1 MHSVALLTASY
12 AKDIERFS
20 LLSESIDTWLTGYT
34 RHYVLVNDE
43 DLPLFARFASDKRVI
58 VPASRYLPKWLWALP
73 PALQFI
79 SKRRVWLSLLSSPVH
94 GWHIQQILKIA
105 GVLNAPEQRVCI
117 LDSDNLFFREFDVGQ
132 YAGTEKTPLF
142 VTRNGIDAAHP
153 LHVLWLR
160 TVDQLLGIKDR
171 SFPADDYVGNALVW
185 DKDTARAMTDS
196 IKSAT
201 GLNWVLALCRKKK
214 FSEYL
219 MYGHFVANSPAHLA
233 AHRVTEDSI
242 AVSHWD
248 DTRLDRPA
256 IEAMMRA
263 ASPEQVALCIQ
274 SYSSTSIDD
283 IRDVFRLNS
292 RDRRG
297 PSLSPDHMGDA
308 VEFEVPTKTR

>member
-12 AKDIERFS
+12 ARDIERFA
-20 LLSESIDTWLTGYT
+20 LLSESIDAWLTGYT

-43 DLPLFARFASDKRVI
+43 DVPLFERFASDRRVI
-58 VPASRYLPKWLWALP
+58 VPASRYLPRWLLALP
-73 PALQFI
+73 PALQFGN
-79 SKRRVWLSLLSSPVH
+79 RRVWLSLLSSPVH

-105 GVLNAPEQRVCI
+105 GVLHAPEQRVCI

-132 YAGTEKTPLF
+132 YAGAETTPLF
-142 VTRNGIDAAHP
+142 VTPKAIDADHP
-153 LHVLWLR
+153 LHGLWLR
-160 TVDQLLGIKDR
+160 TVDQLLGIKAR

-185 DKDTARAMTDS
+185 DKDTVRAMTAA
-196 IKSAT
+196 IRSAT
-201 GLNWVLALCRKKK
+201 GTNWVLALCRKKK

-219 MYGHFVANSPAHLA
+219 LYGNFVANSPEHSAR
-233 AHRVTEDSI
+233 HRITADSI

-248 DTRLDRPA
+248 DTRLDRKA
-256 IEAMMRA
+256 IEAMMGA
-263 ASPEQVALCIQ
+263 ASPGQVALCIQ

-297 PSLSPDHMGDA
+297 PSLSPDHVGDA
-308 VEFEVPTKTR
+308 AEFETPKTR

>member
-1 MHSVALLTASY
+1 
-12 AKDIERFS
+12 
-20 LLSESIDTWLTGYT
+20 
-34 RHYVLVNDE
+34 
-43 DLPLFARFASDKRVI
+43 
-58 VPASRYLPKWLWALP
+58 
-73 PALQFI
+73 
-79 SKRRVWLSLLSSPVH
+79 
-94 GWHIQQILKIA
+94 
-105 GVLNAPEQRVCI
+105 
-117 LDSDNLFFREFDVGQ
+117 
-132 YAGTEKTPLF
+132 
-142 VTRNGIDAAHP
+142 
-153 LHVLWLR
+153 
-160 TVDQLLGIKDR
+160 
-171 SFPADDYVGNALVW
+171 
-185 DKDTARAMTDS
+185 MTDA

>member
-1 MHSVALLTASY
+1 MH
-12 AKDIERFS
+12 
-20 LLSESIDTWLTGYT
+20 G
-34 RHYVLVNDE
+34 
-43 DLPLFARFASDKRVI
+43 
-58 VPASRYLPKWLWALP
+58 
-73 PALQFI
+73 
-79 SKRRVWLSLLSSPVH
+79 
-94 GWHIQQILKIA
+94 
-105 GVLNAPEQRVCI
+105 
-117 LDSDNLFFREFDVGQ
+117 
-132 YAGTEKTPLF
+132 
-142 VTRNGIDAAHP
+142 
-153 LHVLWLR
+153 LWLR

-185 DKDTARAMTDS
+185 DKDTARAMTDA

-233 AHRVTEDSI
+233 THRVTEDSI

-248 DTRLDRPA
+248 ETPLDRPA

-283 IRDVFRLNS
+283 IRDVFRLSS
-292 RDRRG
+292 RDRRS
-297 PSLSPDHMGDA
+297 PSLSPEDMGDA
-308 VEFEVPTKTR
+308 AEFEVPAKTR